1 MGQDEVMTQA
11 EAWEA
16 YDRWK
21 QDGRIAFLEEPPE
34 IELSFRS
41 RSSDHHPRAK
51 NWADA
56 YLAAFA
62 AVSGMQLVTFD
73 RAFQGK
79 LEKLLILKS

>member
-1 MGQDEVMTQA
+1 MGKDEVMTQA

-21 QDGRIAFLEEPPE
+21 QDGRIAFLEEPAE

-41 RSSDHHPRAK
+41 RSSEQHPGAK

-62 AVSGMQLVTFD
+62 VVSGMQLVTFD
-73 RAFQGK
+73 RAFHGK
-79 LEKLLILKS
+79 LENPLILES